1 VSDAA
6 TGVLRA
12 IVAGERV
19 AIEKG
24 ALPRDARVGG
34 PPNGIGAHVLV
45 ASDRAAAG
53 VRADQT
59 APLLLDELW
68 LLGYELPEPSATI
81 GPDEEGE
88 LGRRLRA
95 LVRSPRVRLILTTG
109 GTGAGPRDVMP
120 EVTRREIEREL
131 PGFGELMRAESLKK
145 TAYAAGSRALAG
157 CVLDKLIVNLPGSPK
172 GAVDCLGFVA
182 RPARHVLDLIAG
194 AVADCGGVR
203 DSRSDSLG

>member
-1 VSDAA
+1 MRAVGHDL
-6 TGVLRA
+6 LRA

-19 AIEKG
+19 NVEKG
-24 ALPRDARVGG
+24 AVLRDARVGSA
-34 PPNGIGAHVLV
+34 PNGIGAHVLV

-53 VRADQT
+53 TRPDQT

-68 LLGYELPEPSATI
+68 LLGYDLPEPAFTI
-81 GPDEEGE
+81 AADDEGE

-95 LVRSPRVRLILTTG
+95 LVRNQRVRLVVTTG

-120 EVTRREIEREL
+120 DVTRREITREL

-145 TAYAAGSRALAG
+145 TPYAACSRATAG
-157 CVLDKLIVNLPGSPK
+157 SVLDTLIINLPGNPK

-194 AVADCGGVR
+194 VVEDCESFRNPG
-203 DSRSDSLG
+203 SEA